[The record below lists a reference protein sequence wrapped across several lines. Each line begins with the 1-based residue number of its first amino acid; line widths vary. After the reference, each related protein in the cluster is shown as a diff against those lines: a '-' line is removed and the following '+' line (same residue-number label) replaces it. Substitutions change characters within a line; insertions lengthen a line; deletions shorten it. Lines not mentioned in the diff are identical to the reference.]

1 MPRAGGAIWIASLSP
16 PAAVTLALTSKRR
29 LQERGSNT
37 WPEAGV
43 RSVDAASCTD
53 PDRSPRRVNDD
64 VEIASYL
71 GLTTINQSLYES
83 GREGARLLPLRLS
96 LRHTTAPPRAE

>member
-1 MPRAGGAIWIASLSP
+1 
-16 PAAVTLALTSKRR
+16 
-29 LQERGSNT
+29 
-37 WPEAGV
+37 
-43 RSVDAASCTD
+43 
-53 PDRSPRRVNDD
+53 VNDD